1 MPLQARFGKA
11 RGRKMPVEARF
22 GKISSSRGLAPLP
35 FRGRTGIREG
45 KIEIVPNRGSDM
57 KKEAPGSLLVD
68 AVRIRSNYDW
78 AQLRRSRGAASVG
91 TETQPGRN
99 RRTAPLALKAR
110 STRHRPGSRRGCRRR
125 GPIQRQR
132 DPSRSSSAAIRH
144 RGRWSRA
151 CAGPGWNRFPRRTPA
166 PHRPRTR

>member
-1 MPLQARFGKA
+1 
-11 RGRKMPVEARF
+11 MPVEARF

-78 AQLRRSRGAASVG
+78 TQLRRSRGAASVG
-91 TETQPGRN
+91 TETQPGQ
-99 RRTAPLALKAR
+99 TE
-110 STRHRPGSRRGCRRR
+110 G
-125 GPIQRQR
+125 Q
-132 DPSRSSSAAIRH
+132 
-144 RGRWSRA
+144 
-151 CAGPGWNRFPRRTPA
+151 PR
-166 PHRPRTR
+166 